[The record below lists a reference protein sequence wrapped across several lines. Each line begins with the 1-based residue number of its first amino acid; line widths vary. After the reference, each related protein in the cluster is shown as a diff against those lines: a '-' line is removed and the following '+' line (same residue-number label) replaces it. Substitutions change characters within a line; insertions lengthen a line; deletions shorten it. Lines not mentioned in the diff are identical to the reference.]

1 MDIALETA
9 SYNISRSRSKPVFGA
24 CKRSWLID
32 FYQNGDMEDPPN
44 SLKGEEVN
52 NSDLGRRSPWWGWR
66 KEERREGML
75 TTK

>member
-1 MDIALETA
+1 ML
-9 SYNISRSRSKPVFGA
+9 SRTPMMTKVDQPVFGA

-32 FYQNGDMEDPPN
+32 FDQNGDMEDPPN